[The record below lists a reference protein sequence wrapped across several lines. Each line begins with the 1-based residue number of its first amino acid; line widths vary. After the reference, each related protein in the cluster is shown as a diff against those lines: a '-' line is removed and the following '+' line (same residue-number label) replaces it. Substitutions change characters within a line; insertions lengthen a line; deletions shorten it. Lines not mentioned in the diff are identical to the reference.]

1 MNMASDT
8 VAPSLNRRLSIAAVT
23 TTLSEWRFATRPADI
38 SLKLAVNNLFN
49 EEYESVLN
57 RPMPGR
63 NFEFFI
69 EIRPNFRKTLLRR
82 GE

>member
-1 MNMASDT
+1 MNDI
-8 VAPSLNRRLSIAAVT
+8 VL
-23 TTLSEWRFATRPADI
+23 EGRFAVKGSGI

-57 RPMPGR
+57 HPMPGR

-69 EIRPNFRKTLLRR
+69 EVTPYFKR
-82 GE
+82 